1 MACNNITG
9 FTYDRCE
16 PNLGGIKKVWLANY
30 VESAA
35 TVGTVEGFSG
45 DVVSAIALTSSTV
58 TANTWVEFPM
68 RQNVASMTSNL
79 QVGDEGGNWVL
90 TDLAMVFSKM
100 ETRKRVAMVALV
112 QSEAMAVV
120 LDSNGKYWFLGKDN
134 PLVVSAGT
142 GETGTAKSDPNHY
155 TVTLQDA
162 SIEYPYE
169 IAPSALRGTTILP
182 SE

>member
-1 MACNNITG
+1 MAGCNNITG

-35 TVGTVEGFSG
+35 TVGTVQGFSG
-45 DVVSAIALTSSTV
+45 DVVTAIT
-58 TANTWVEFPM
+58 TAETISWVEFPM

-79 QVGDEGGNWVL
+79 QVGDEGGNWVQ
-90 TDLAMVFSKM
+90 TDLSMVFSKM
-100 ETRKRVAMVALV
+100 ETSKRVAMVALV
-112 QSEAMAVV
+112 KSEAMAVV
-120 LDSNGKYWFLGKDN
+120 LDSNGKYWFLGYDN

-162 SIEYPYE
+162 SVEYPYE
-169 IAPSALRGTTILP
+169 IAPSALEGTTII
-182 SE
+182 SA